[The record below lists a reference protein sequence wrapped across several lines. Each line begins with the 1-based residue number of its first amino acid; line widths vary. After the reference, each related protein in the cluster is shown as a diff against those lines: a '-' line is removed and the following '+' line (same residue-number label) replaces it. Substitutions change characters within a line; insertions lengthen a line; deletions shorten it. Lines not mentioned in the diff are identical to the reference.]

1 MLIKTWK
8 HFVETHLI
16 LLLTHYVNE
25 ASVDN
30 DIFFSP
36 FYSVSMKLV
45 VVGLGIITGI
55 HLMNVQSAILLELW
69 NLLLV
74 EINAVIEVNCCAFSI
89 VENKIKAKMK
99 KKLQKKK
106 SVL

>member
-8 HFVETHLI
+8 HFVETHLK

-30 DIFFSP
+30 DFCLDSFRT
-36 FYSVSMKLV
+36 KLV
-45 VVGLGIITGI
+45 VELWHNYGI
-55 HLMNVQSAILLELW
+55 HLINALGAYCVELW

-89 VENKIKAKMK
+89 DENE
-99 KKLQKKK
+99 
-106 SVL
+106 